1 MATSLQLTKE
11 HAKAAERAAE
21 YFSLL
26 AKCGELPITPDGLT
40 EHARAFFKKLDAREE
55 QCVALAL
62 AALAD
67 QPCPCSLFRPW
78 ASWDVIN
85 AWSKKETDPLKTEL
99 LNGKLCL
106 RPSDFFAA
114 LKRHGKTP

>member
-11 HAKAAERAAE
+11 HAKAAERAGE
-21 YFSLL
+21 YFAML
-26 AKCGELPITPDGLT
+26 AKCGELPITLDDF
-40 EHARAFFKKLDAREE
+40 EARVKKFYAELDERQA
-55 QCVALAL
+55 QANALIF
-62 AALAD
+62 AALQD
-67 QPCPCSLFRPW
+67 QPCPCALFKPW
-78 ASWDVIN
+78 ASWDTIS